1 MESVVKAAGRTTW
14 IEIEAKSVLNRV
26 RGMPF
31 GWSIN
36 PYRGCYHQC
45 VFCYARRT
53 HTFLER
59 SGLGDWGSSLSVKVN
74 AARVLRSELASPRW
88 KGEHVAIGTATDPY
102 QPLEGT
108 YRLTRAILGELV
120 RARTEAHLI
129 TRSPLVVR
137 DIDVLSDL
145 ARAAGASVCISLPT
159 LDAQLAR
166 KIEPTVAPPRQRL
179 RAVRMLAAAGIR
191 VGVAVAPILPHLTD
205 GEAELRDVFAAAADA
220 GASMAWHSVLNLNE
234 VARESYFAFL
244 HAQFPSLVARHERYY
259 RGKYAT
265 KAISERIESRVRAVR
280 GDIRLRPRATI
291 VAEPKR
297 VQLSLLEDPQP
308 TSSSISPAVATRIS
322 RTF

>member
-1 MESVVKAAGRTTW
+1 MHHSNRRGSVDCF
-14 IEIEAKSVLNRV
+14 EIEAKSVLNRV

-59 SGLGDWGSSLSVKVN
+59 SGLGDWGSTLSVKVN
-74 AARVLRSELASPRW
+74 APLVLRRELANPRW

-108 YRLTRAILGELV
+108 YRITRGVLIELA
-120 RARTEAHLI
+120 RGRTEAHLI

-137 DIDVLSDL
+137 DRDVLQEL

-159 LDAQLAR
+159 LDPDLAR

-179 RAVRMLAAAGIR
+179 RAVRMLADAGLR

-205 GEAELRDVFAAAADA
+205 GEADLREVFAAAAEA
-220 GASMAWHSVLNLNE
+220 GATTAWHSVLNLND
-234 VARESYFAFL
+234 VAKASYFAFL
-244 HAQFPSLVARHERYY
+244 RAQFPSLVSRHESYY
-259 RGKYAT
+259 RGKYAPT
-265 KAISERIESRVRAVR
+265 AMVDDIESRVRSAR
-280 GDIRLRPRATI
+280 AEMRLRPRATI
-291 VAEPKR
+291 AHQPRR
-297 VQLSLLEDPQP
+297 VQLSLLEDPQL
-308 TSSSISPAVATRIS
+308 I
-322 RTF
+322 

>member
-1 MESVVKAAGRTTW
+1 MDGFKRVGR
-14 IEIEAKSVLNRV
+14 IDCLEVEAKSLLNRV
-26 RGMPF
+26 FGMPF

-59 SGLGDWGSSLSVKVN
+59 SGLGDWGTLLSVKTN
-74 AARVLRSELASPRW
+74 APRVLRSELANPRW

-108 YRLTRAILGELV
+108 YRITRGVLVELA

-137 DIDVLSDL
+137 DIDVLQEL

-159 LDAQLAR
+159 LDADLAR

-179 RAVRMLAAAGIR
+179 RAVRMLADAGLR

-205 GEAELRDVFAAAADA
+205 GEAALREVFAAAADA
-220 GASMAWHSVLNLNE
+220 GAVTTWHSVLNLNE
-234 VARESYFAFL
+234 VAKESYFTFL
-244 HAQFPSLVARHERYY
+244 RTQFPSLVAQHQTYY
-259 RGKYAT
+259 RGKYAP
-265 KAISERIESRVRAVR
+265 KAIADDIEARVKVAR
-280 GDIRLRPRATI
+280 GASRLRRRATI
-291 VAEPKR
+291 ACEPR
-297 VQLSLLEDPQP
+297 REQLSLLEEL
-308 TSSSISPAVATRIS
+308 VLV
-322 RTF
+322 